1 MCDSNNVLIP
11 VDDGVVQGFGRFPV
25 ANLTNYTTQATASL
39 DAADYYVVP
48 VFGGSGILASN
59 GSCGTYMPFRDAYGT
74 CETITYVKKS
84 YA

>member
-11 VDDGVVQGFGRFPV
+11 VEEVVEGFVPSCGPNLANYMTQGTI
-25 ANLTNYTTQATASL
+25 AL
-39 DAADYYVVP
+39 DASDYYVVP
-48 VFGGSGILASN
+48 VFGGSGIPSSN
-59 GSCGTYMPFRDAYGT
+59 GGCGTYMPFKEAYGM

>member
-11 VDDGVVQGFGRFPV
+11 MDEVAVERFLSSSSP
-25 ANLTNYTTQATASL
+25 NLTNYMTQTATAL
-39 DAADYYVVP
+39 DASDYYVVP
-48 VFGGSGILASN
+48 VFGGAGMPASQGN
-59 GSCGTYMPFRDAYGT
+59 CTYMPFKSAYGT

>member
-11 VDDGVVQGFGRFPV
+11 VDEVAVRGFLPTSSP
-25 ANLTNYTTQATASL
+25 NLTNYMTQSAAAL
-39 DAADYYVVP
+39 DASDYYVVP
-48 VFGGSGILASN
+48 VFGGSGIPASHGN
-59 GSCGTYMPFRDAYGT
+59 CTYMPFRNAYGA

>member
-11 VDDGVVQGFGRFPV
+11 VDDFAVRGLVP
-25 ANLTNYTTQATASL
+25 NLTNYTTQASAAL
-39 DAADYYVVP
+39 DASDYYVVP
-48 VFGGSGILASN
+48 VFGGSGIPSSN
-59 GSCGTYMPFRDAYGT
+59 GHCGTYMPFKEAYGT